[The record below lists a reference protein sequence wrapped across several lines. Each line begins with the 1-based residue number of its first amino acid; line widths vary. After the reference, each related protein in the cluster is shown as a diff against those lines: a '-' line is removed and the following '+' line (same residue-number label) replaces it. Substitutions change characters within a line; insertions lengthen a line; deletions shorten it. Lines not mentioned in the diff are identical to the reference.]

1 MQLIELNIARVARR
15 GFGALRGN
23 PVAESVVE
31 DLARDLPKGC
41 AAVTRLTQFG
51 PFIPDEAMT
60 NADIVGFFFLMLA
73 NRAAKAVIEVY
84 LLGLI
89 PGATE
94 WFERMQARPSVAQAL
109 ADQ

>member
-60 NADIVGFFFLMLA
+60 NADIVGFFFFMLA
-73 NRAAKAVIEVY
+73 NRAAKAVIEVD
-84 LLGLI
+84 LLALI

-94 WFERMQARPSVAQAL
+94 WFEMMRARPSVAQAL

>member
-1 MQLIELNIARVARR
+1 VIELNIARVARR

-31 DLARDLPKGC
+31 DLARDLQKGC

-60 NADIVGFFFLMLA
+60 DADIVGCFFFMLA
-73 NRAAKAVIEVY
+73 NRTAKAVIEVD
-84 LLGLI
+84 LLAI
-89 PGATE
+89 
-94 WFERMQARPSVAQAL
+94 MQARPSVAQAL

>member
-1 MQLIELNIARVARR
+1 MR
-15 GFGALRGN
+15 GK
-23 PVAESVVE
+23 PVADTVVD

-41 AAVTRLTQFG
+41 AAVARLTQFG
-51 PFIPDEAMT
+51 PFIQGEEMT
-60 NADIVGFFFLMLA
+60 SADIVGFFSLVLA
-73 NRAAKAVIEVY
+73 NRAAKAVIDVD
-84 LLGLI
+84 LLALI